1 MVTLDAIRGPVA
13 QELEEFDAFVR
24 RNFKVENELLSGM
37 VDYILSSRGKGVRP
51 LLVLLSAALNAPAGG
66 RGIGQRTYLA
76 AMLVEIIHTASLIHD
91 DVIDEADTRRGRA
104 SANAKW
110 QSRNAVVL
118 GDYLLARNMEL
129 GMRSGQYDLVS
140 YVIASIA
147 TLCEGELLQSDRAER
162 MEITR
167 DAYLEIIYKKTAS
180 LLGISAGV
188 GALSAGANREQVAR
202 MRRFGD
208 ALGMAFQIQDDIL
221 DFTRG
226 AETGKPS
233 NNDLREHKITLPLLL
248 LLDRADAARR
258 DELLALLARCRE
270 DEAAVDALQQA
281 VEEQGG
287 LQEASKVMQ
296 SYLQRATALLA
307 EWPDGPLRSALV
319 HLCAYNLIYFMETQ
333 KKNYVLPIAMMFAL
347 FAMISFVTG
356 LQNPMGIIV
365 KNQFGASNFMSQLGN
380 AANFIAYA
388 FMGLPA
394 GLMLQRIGYKKT
406 ALAAVAV
413 GFIGVGISYLSGL
426 MSSFSVYL
434 IGAFVS
440 GFSMCMLNTVVNP
453 MLNTLG
459 GGGNRGNQLVQFGG
473 SLNSLAAT
481 IVPVLVGYLMGNA
494 AQATISNA
502 APALFIAMGI
512 FALAFV
518 VMLVMEIPEPFA
530 LTNEKSAEKNEH
542 SALSF
547 RHFVLGTVAIFVYVG
562 VEVGIPNFANLFMT
576 TDLGID
582 TTVAGSVVGTY
593 WFLML
598 IGRFAGGLLG
608 AKVSPKAM
616 LSTVASAAC
625 LLVVCAM
632 LCPVS
637 AVVSMPV
644 FQSDISF
651 GMAQVPV
658 SIMLLVLCGLC
669 TSVMWGGIFN
679 LAVEGLGK
687 YTSAASGIFMVM
699 VCGGGILPLI
709 QGLVADHAGYMMS
722 FWVVF
727 AGVLYILYYALAGHR
742 NVNTDIKV
750 D

>member
-202 MRRFGD
+202 MRRFG
-208 ALGMAFQIQDDIL
+208 
-221 DFTRG
+221 

-307 EWPDGPLRSALV
+307 EWPDGPIRSALV
-319 HLCAYNLIYFMETQ
+319 NLCAY
-333 KKNYVLPIAMMFAL
+333 
-347 FAMISFVTG
+347 
-356 LQNPMGIIV
+356 
-365 KNQFGASNFMSQLGN
+365 
-380 AANFIAYA
+380 
-388 FMGLPA
+388 
-394 GLMLQRIGYKKT
+394 
-406 ALAAVAV
+406 VAER
-413 GFIGVGISYLSGL
+413 
-426 MSSFSVYL
+426 
-434 IGAFVS
+434 
-440 GFSMCMLNTVVNP
+440 
-453 MLNTLG
+453 
-459 GGGNRGNQLVQFGG
+459 NR
-473 SLNSLAAT
+473 
-481 IVPVLVGYLMGNA
+481 
-494 AQATISNA
+494 
-502 APALFIAMGI
+502 
-512 FALAFV
+512 
-518 VMLVMEIPEPFA
+518 
-530 LTNEKSAEKNEH
+530 
-542 SALSF
+542 
-547 RHFVLGTVAIFVYVG
+547 
-562 VEVGIPNFANLFMT
+562 
-576 TDLGID
+576 
-582 TTVAGSVVGTY
+582 
-593 WFLML
+593 
-598 IGRFAGGLLG
+598 
-608 AKVSPKAM
+608 
-616 LSTVASAAC
+616 
-625 LLVVCAM
+625 
-632 LCPVS
+632 
-637 AVVSMPV
+637 
-644 FQSDISF
+644 
-651 GMAQVPV
+651 
-658 SIMLLVLCGLC
+658 
-669 TSVMWGGIFN
+669 
-679 LAVEGLGK
+679 
-687 YTSAASGIFMVM
+687 
-699 VCGGGILPLI
+699 
-709 QGLVADHAGYMMS
+709 
-722 FWVVF
+722 
-727 AGVLYILYYALAGHR
+727 
-742 NVNTDIKV
+742 
-750 D
+750 